1 MEAFKRVVENMM
13 NRYGGE
19 TTVTIFSDSGTYDP
33 DTSEYV
39 ATSRTFTV
47 KSLVLD
53 LTLQSNGMQS
63 MPNSLILAGDK
74 QVFLQPITNGVPL
87 PALKANRDKI
97 KIGTEEWNIVT
108 LKEVNP
114 SNTNRVLIE
123 AYVRKS

>member
-19 TTVTIFSDSGTYDP
+19 ATVTVFSDTGTYDP
-33 DTSEYV
+33 DTSEYT
-39 ATSRTFTV
+39 ATSRTFKV
-47 KSLVLD
+47 KSLIFD